1 MIRFPEVHVRLSG
14 EDGNAFSILSRVQ
27 REMRRAGI
35 PEEVIEQFIDEAT
48 SGDYDHLV
56 ATCMR
61 WVDVE

>member
-1 MIRFPEVHVRLSG
+1 MIKFPEVRVQLSG

-27 REMRRAGI
+27 REMRRVGI

>member
-1 MIRFPEVHVRLSG
+1 MIKFPEVHVRLSG
-14 EDGNAFSILSRVQ
+14 RDGNAFSILSRVQ

-35 PEEVIEQFIDEAT
+35 PEEVIERFVDEAT
-48 SGDYDHLV
+48 SGDYNHLV